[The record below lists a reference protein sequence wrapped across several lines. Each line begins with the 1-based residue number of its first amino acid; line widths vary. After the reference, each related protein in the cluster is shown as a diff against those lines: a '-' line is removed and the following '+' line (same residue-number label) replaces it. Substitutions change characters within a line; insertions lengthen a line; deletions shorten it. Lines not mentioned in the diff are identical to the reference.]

1 MEGTVER
8 RYGELDGDRWCG
20 GVVCRWKQT
29 KLRNRVKDEP
39 RYLIEKRVLT
49 SSHRNMLSIFY
60 FARMY
65 IQSPP
70 FPYHP
75 MTSSPVTGIGWG
87 KYKYKGLSMS

>member
-39 RYLIEKRVLT
+39 RYLRRE
-49 SSHRNMLSIFY
+49 S
-60 FARMY
+60 
-65 IQSPP
+65 
-70 FPYHP
+70 
-75 MTSSPVTGIGWG
+75 
-87 KYKYKGLSMS
+87 